1 MTYTC
6 NWGILATG
14 GIAES
19 FTGDL
24 LIDPSTRDSSDI
36 KHVVAAVASSTSFER
51 AQEFCK
57 KLGVPKSTKAYGS
70 YTELVN
76 DPDVQ
81 IIYIAT
87 PHSHHY
93 DNALECL
100 NAGKSILCEKPFT
113 VNAAQT
119 KHIVELARSKK
130 LFAMEAVWTRCFPL
144 AIELQRMLF
153 EEKVIGRIRKVI
165 SDFGVAFDLNNVK
178 HRILNPD
185 LAGGALLDLGIYNI
199 TWLRMTCFND
209 PHNERQE
216 PRISAHMLKSDKT
229 GVDEFTNI
237 SMIFDKSRVNAT
249 MQTNMAI
256 KSATDDVVRIQ
267 GTEGD
272 VTVQWPPM
280 KPESFTIYKRLP
292 DGELSS
298 DGDKHTFQIPGG
310 AHGMI
315 WEADECARCLRDG
328 KLESSIVP
336 LDESIAT
343 MTIMDTARAQNDFF
357 YPGTLEDVHPH

>member
-1 MTYTC
+1 MVYTC

-14 GIAES
+14 GIAET
-19 FTGDL
+19 FTKDL
-24 LIDPSTRDSSDI
+24 LINPSTRNVSDVQH
-36 KHVVAAVASSTSFER
+36 KVVAVASSTSKSR
-51 AQEFCK
+51 AEEFCK
-57 KLGVPKSTKAYGS
+57 TVGCPPSTKAYGS
-70 YTELVN
+70 YTELAN

-100 NAGKSILCEKPFT
+100 NAEKSILCEKPFT
-113 VNAAQT
+113 VNAGQT
-119 KHIVELARSKK
+119 KHIVELARSKN

-144 AIELQRMLF
+144 SIELQRLLF
-153 EEKVIGRIRKVI
+153 EERVVGRIRKVI
-165 SDFGVAFDLNNVK
+165 SDFGVKFDLDDVK
-178 HRILNPD
+178 HRILNPE

-209 PHNERQE
+209 PHNERHE

-249 MQTNMAI
+249 MQTNIAV
-256 KSATDDVVRIQ
+256 KSATDAVVRIQ

-280 KPESFTIYKRLP
+280 RPESFTIYKRQTN
-292 DGELSS
+292 GELSDS
-298 DGDKHTFQIPGG
+298 GDKKTFEIPGG
-310 AHGMI
+310 ANGMM

-328 KLESSIVP
+328 KLESPIVP

-357 YPGTLEDVHPH
+357 YPGDLELVHPH